1 MTQSEEDA
9 FERGFHGIPPDE
21 ELRALSLVQL
31 ASLLSSSD
39 PGSVKWTVVK
49 EEFSRRN
56 AAEALSIAR
65 KANIWSA
72 LATLIAAIAMYFAI
86 S

>member
-1 MTQSEEDA
+1 MTQSAEDA
-9 FERGFHGIPPDE
+9 FERGFHGIPSDE

-56 AAEALSIAR
+56 AEEALSIAR
-65 KANIWSA
+65 KANSFAKAANIWSA
-72 LATLIAAIAMYFAI
+72 LATLID
-86 S
+86 